1 MPNIQ
6 KPFEY
11 INIIKGGNEIE
22 DMQNLYARGCGG
34 TVLGGMFTCIQ
45 KPGIGRDVTRRY
57 KYVRK
62 YIQCLRMEVI
72 QKQWVISSN

>member
-22 DMQNLYARGCGG
+22 DMQNLYVRGCGG
-34 TVLGGMFTCIQ
+34 SIVTWMFASIQ
-45 KPGIGRDVTRRY
+45 KPGIGRDVT
-57 KYVRK
+57 
-62 YIQCLRMEVI
+62 
-72 QKQWVISSN
+72 